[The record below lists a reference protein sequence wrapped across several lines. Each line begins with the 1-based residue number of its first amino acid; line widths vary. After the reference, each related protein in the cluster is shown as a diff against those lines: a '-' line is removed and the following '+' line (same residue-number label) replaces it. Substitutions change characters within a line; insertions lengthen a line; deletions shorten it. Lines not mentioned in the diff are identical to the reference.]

1 MKRVFQS
8 QNTLDF
14 LAEIGFDK
22 IEFLEENNGVLDYKL
37 ERKGK
42 KYYAYA
48 SNYSMSAYNEDGVMH
63 NFSKFWQDFLCDKV
77 EGYPSLLVKH
87 LTQRKDD
94 AVFLYKRK
102 QEWNENSQQDRV
114 DFYQLIE
121 DYDNRIESIKDKYN
135 LNGHKK

>member
-1 MKRVFQS
+1 MKRVFQP
-8 QNTLDF
+8 QNTVDF
-14 LAEIGFDK
+14 LTEIGFDK
-22 IEFLEENNGVLDYKL
+22 IEFLEETNGVLDYQL

-63 NFSKFWQDFLCDKV
+63 NFSKFWQDFLCDNV
-77 EGYPSLLVKH
+77 DGYPNLLIKH
-87 LTQRKDD
+87 LEQRKDD

-114 DFYQLIE
+114 DFYQLLE
-121 DYDNRIESIKDKYN
+121 DYDDRISSIKDKYN
-135 LNGHKK
+135 LNGRKK